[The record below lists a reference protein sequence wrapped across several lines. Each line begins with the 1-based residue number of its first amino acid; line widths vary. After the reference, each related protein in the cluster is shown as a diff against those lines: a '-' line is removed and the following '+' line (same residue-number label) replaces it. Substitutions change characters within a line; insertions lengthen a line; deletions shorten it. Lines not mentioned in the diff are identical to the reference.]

1 MPIPGCKTAGNGV
14 LYRKFYPTKGIIMR
28 ILLCSC
34 LLLFTLAASAADGKV
49 VRYADFGAKGDG
61 KTNDAA
67 SIIKAHKYANEHG
80 LPVRADDDAT
90 YFIGE
95 AEEFAPIMTDTD
107 WGKAHFIIDDRGE
120 LKKFK
125 QPIFRILSNLPKFE
139 IKDLPP
145 LKRGQT
151 SVGRK
156 FPGRAVLIAFDEQTR
171 RFIRYGANANQGS
184 FQVDSILV
192 DKEGNI
198 DPETPVNWDF
208 KAITRLDVY
217 PVDEKPLTV
226 RGGIFKT
233 FTNARE
239 GRHSYFARNISIRR
253 SNTVL
258 ENIRHEVVEPGGLDS
273 WPYTGFISVNDC
285 AEVTIRNCEVSG
297 RKVYGWLPAGQKTG
311 KRRTTGTYDVS
322 CMRALK
328 IKFIGLRQINDICD
342 GELWGVMGS
351 NFCKS
356 ITLEKCRISRF
367 DAHQG
372 VTNAVVRDC
381 ELGYQ
386 GINAIGFGT
395 FRIENTVKRAMCFVN
410 FRNDYGSTWHGKFI
424 IRNCKF
430 VPVRPGWYPNV
441 FGGRATPTHNFGY
454 DCALPEEI
462 DIDGLEID
470 LGKMMKDRSAAMF
483 ADFDPKNE
491 NASAPYPY
499 RVTKLLKVKNVTVTD
514 GKRWMFFRNPKLF
527 KDLKVEGACPGY
539 PPR

>member
-1 MPIPGCKTAGNGV
+1 
-14 LYRKFYPTKGIIMR
+14 MR
-28 ILLCSC
+28 IFSLLGLF
-34 LLLFTLAASAADGKV
+34 LLALTASAADGKV

-67 SIIKAHKYANEHG
+67 AIFQAHRYANEHK

-95 AEEFAPIMTDTD
+95 AKEIVPIMTDTD
-107 WGKAHFIIDDRGE
+107 WGKAHFIIDDRGD
-120 LKKFK
+120 LKSFR
-125 QPIFRILSNLPKFE
+125 QSIFRVQPSAAKYE
-139 IKDLPP
+139 VKDLPP

-156 FPGRAVLIAFDEQTR
+156 FPGRTVLIVYDDQTR
-171 RFIRYGANANQGS
+171 RFVRYGPNANQGS
-184 FQVDSILV
+184 IQVDTILV
-192 DKEGNI
+192 DKDGSI

-208 KAITRLDVY
+208 KSISQAIAF
-217 PVDEKPLTV
+217 PVDETPLTV

-239 GRHSYFARNISIRR
+239 GKHAYFARNISIRR
-253 SNTVL
+253 SNTIL
-258 ENIRHEVVEPGGLDS
+258 ENVRHEVVEPGGLDS
-273 WPYTGFISVNDC
+273 WPYTGFISIGEC
-285 AEVTIRNCEVSG
+285 AEVTVRNCEVSG
-297 RKVYGWLPAGQKTG
+297 RKVYGWLPVGQKTG
-311 KRRTTGTYDVS
+311 KRRTTGTYDIS
-322 CMRALK
+322 GWRALK
-328 IKFIGLRQINDICD
+328 IKFIGVRQINDICD
-342 GELWGVMGS
+342 DALWGVMGT

-395 FRIENTVKRAMCFVN
+395 FRIENTVNQASSFVN
-410 FRNDYGSTWHGKFI
+410 FRSDYGSTWHGKFI

-430 VPVRPGWYPNV
+430 APVRPTWYPTV
-441 FGGRATPTHNFGY
+441 FGGRATPSHNFGY
-454 DCALPEEI
+454 DCAMPEEI

-470 LGKMMKDRSAAMF
+470 LGKMAKDRSAAMF
-483 ADFDPKNE
+483 ANFDPKDE
-491 NASAPYPY
+491 NATAPYPY
-499 RVTKLLKVKNVTVTD
+499 QVTKLLRMRNVTVTK
-514 GKRWMFFRNPKLF
+514 GKRWMFFRGPKLF
-527 KDLKVEGACPGY
+527 KDLKVEGSCPGW
-539 PPR
+539 PR